1 MTGYCECKG
10 EKKISL
16 IRASKLNGGKKK
28 NMKERASR
36 APEYKESSAME
47 IPETLVAQIREET
60 CYNYYH
66 VFVLFL
72 FPNASYLPLL
82 TTENQLAKCFCLRWY

>member
-1 MTGYCECKG
+1 MNVKKKKNKSYKG
-10 EKKISL
+10 FKIEW
-16 IRASKLNGGKKK
+16 GKKK